1 MPTNIKEIP
10 KKTLTIGNSVYKFQC
25 MIVHWG
31 NLDDEL
37 GHYTATV
44 RKNDKYILANDGRIT
59 VGIKWPT
66 NCYEEKVFEGKL
78 VRCTPSVL
86 FYNKV
91 R

>member
-44 RKNDKYILANDGRIT
+44 RKNDKYILANVGRIT

-66 NCYEEKVFEGKL
+66 NGYEEKVFEEKF
-78 VRCTPSVL
+78 VHTHS
-86 FYNKV
+86 FASFFW
-91 R
+91 